1 LFLHKV
7 SSVQPRHIK
16 EHVQVP
22 PCAHTHLEH
31 MPATCAA
38 WLKDV
43 RVAPLV
49 RDRVEVGCGPSIGSC
64 SRLNSCHDADTDC
77 EQQYQYV
84 HGISLLP
91 YLPFPPPPPPPSP
104 LPFLS
109 AEFQGAD
116 EESELVAALHEE
128 AAAEAELEDTKA
140 HVSPRGP
147 SASSNAPSELM
158 EACVCVCVCVCQWLS
173 QAHAQF

>member
-1 LFLHKV
+1 MMKTQT
-7 SSVQPRHIK
+7 SVLSMKKSPSLRLSIYIATSF
-16 EHVQVP
+16 VP
-22 PCAHTHLEH
+22 PL
-31 MPATCAA
+31 PA
-38 WLKDV
+38 
-43 RVAPLV
+43 RPL
-49 RDRVEVGCGPSIGSC
+49 RPT
-64 SRLNSCHDADTDC
+64 LLH
-77 EQQYQYV
+77 
-84 HGISLLP
+84 SLLP

-158 EACVCVCVCVCQWLS
+158 EAAFSSPCPVLAGDRSSRALS
-173 QAHAQF
+173 SSCMASGALSSSWG